1 MSKFSAT
8 AEVVAFPM
16 QANTTHN
23 TLTEEMGVS
32 VVIATLGGDSVAL
45 TIRSLNYG
53 TVVPAEILVCVPVEN
68 ASKVAHLQGGT
79 TSIVQTDFRGQVA
92 QRGAGF
98 RRASNPLVM
107 QLDDDLL
114 LDRFCLE
121 RLVETLRSLGPKA
134 AVAPA
139 LLDVQ
144 TGQSVYKKPAK
155 NRAVLGLYYWLMNG
169 ASGYAPGKIDLSGSS
184 VGVDPSV
191 DLAQLYDVEWL
202 AGGCV
207 LHSRE
212 NLVMENFWPLPGK
225 AYYEDVVHSSI
236 LAANGV
242 RLVIDPSARCSLELF
257 SQASFSFSDFFRN
270 LYRDFLGRRYFMR
283 RFSRQSF
290 RMYVY
295 YFGRVLSY
303 LFSRFK

>member
-1 MSKFSAT
+1 MS
-8 AEVVAFPM
+8 E
-16 QANTTHN
+16 NTGDIT
-23 TLTEEMGVS
+23 
-32 VVIATLGGDSVAL
+32 VVIATLGGDSLAA
-45 TIRSLNYG
+45 TIRSLNSG
-53 TVVPAEILVCVPVEN
+53 SLVPAEILVCVPAEN
-68 ASKVAHLQGGT
+68 APKVAHLHGGT
-79 TSIVQTDFRGQVA
+79 TNIVKTDFRGQVA

-98 RRASNPLVM
+98 QRASNALVM

-114 LDRFCLE
+114 LDKFCLE
-121 RLVETLRSLGPKA
+121 RLAATLHLLGPKA

-155 NRAVLGLYYWLMNG
+155 HGIILALYYWLMNG
-169 ASGYAPGKIDLSGSS
+169 PEGYQPGRIDRSGSS
-184 VGVDPSV
+184 IGVDPAVSP
-191 DLAQLYDVEWL
+191 APLYDVEWL

-207 LHSRE
+207 LHYRQ

-236 LAANGV
+236 LAANGI

-257 SQASFSFSDFFRN
+257 SQSSLKPGDFFRN
-270 LYRDFLGRRYFMR
+270 LYRDYLGRRYFMQ

-290 RMYVY
+290 RIYLY
-295 YFGRVLSY
+295 YLGRLLSY
-303 LFSRFK
+303 LFSRLK